1 MKIKNLYLNLLS
13 KVAHPTD
20 KQIIE
25 QFVHDL
31 GNEKIKKSDT
41 LLEQASY
48 FVGANPK
55 VINDFDFTDKDELK
69 NYLESVRFGLTK
81 YSSQIV
87 KLRKFPV
94 LDAFV
99 RVNIDKV
106 DKMGQGIILKEHEF
120 EQLCEDA
127 GLSKSLEDINIMY
140 DSNIVFCKIIR
151 LTHKG
156 VTMALAQK
164 AITPER
170 FDELMAILNEDKP
183 ADTEELERGE
193 VIKSE

>member
-25 QFVHDL
+25 QFVHDM
-31 GNEKIKKSDT
+31 GNEKIKKTEDLINQSD
-41 LLEQASY
+41 LFLAEK
-48 FVGANPK
+48 PE
-55 VINDFDFTDKDELK
+55 VIKDFDFTDRDELK
-69 NYLESVRFGLTK
+69 NYIEHVRYRLTK

-87 KLRKFPV
+87 KLRRFPV

-99 RVNIDKV
+99 RDNVNKV
-106 DKMGQGIILKEHEF
+106 DKMGQGIILKEKEF
-120 EQLCEDA
+120 EQLCKDA
-127 GLSKSLEDINIMY
+127 GLATSLEDINIMF

-151 LTHKG
+151 LTHQG

-183 ADTEELERGE
+183 ADIVELERDE
-193 VIKSE
+193 VLKSE